1 MSTPW
6 KILEIRDLAG
16 ELKVEAHQK
25 LMWNSDPEQIN
36 DLTFL
41 MESMERIREKAHLIY
56 SVLYLKS

>member
-6 KILEIRDLAG
+6 KILEIRDLAS

-25 LMWNSDPEQIN
+25 LMGNSDPEQIN

>member
-56 SVLYLKS
+56 SVLYLKK